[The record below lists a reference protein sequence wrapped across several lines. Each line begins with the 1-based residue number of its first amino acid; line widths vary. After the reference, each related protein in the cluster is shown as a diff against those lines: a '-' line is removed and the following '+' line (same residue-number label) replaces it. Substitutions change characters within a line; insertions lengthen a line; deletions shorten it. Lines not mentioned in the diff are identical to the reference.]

1 MVLLLLAPRLPP
13 RLEDRGFISYVAIV
27 IKKSKIRCMVLRLL
41 IDQLSFIC
49 KTCYFE
55 FA

>member
-27 IKKSKIRCMVLRLL
+27 IKKKAKLDV
-41 IDQLSFIC
+41 
-49 KTCYFE
+49 E
-55 FA
+55 FRAC